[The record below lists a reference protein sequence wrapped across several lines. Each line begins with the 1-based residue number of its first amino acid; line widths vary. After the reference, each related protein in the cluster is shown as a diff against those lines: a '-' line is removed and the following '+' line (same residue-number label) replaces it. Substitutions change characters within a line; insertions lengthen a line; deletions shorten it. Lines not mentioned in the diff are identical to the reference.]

1 MPNLINRIF
10 IPVRFIVN
18 RLLLNIPANALSDP
32 TTRAIFLNT
41 ADLALVS
48 EFPAARVIPRSLR
61 HRVIG
66 EVLDTLIG
74 PPRSEEIAAAAAVDP
89 LSPLNLTPD
98 ELATLENAAP
108 GNSVAG
114 FMADGETADQATI
127 EAAVASVLGAEWT
140 VTATEPGGL
149 TFKIEHPDSI
159 LSVAQAWEL
168 AHKLEDH
175 AAIDLAEPAIEW
187 VPAPAEIG
195 GAVPNVTAI
204 ASFGGSKPLKCSES
218 KTWTTDDFIHIT
230 AAWALS
236 PASRQKGVGV
246 KIGHLDSGL
255 TAHKDLPIEGNPH
268 ILLSEGANLYDPK
281 HKDVGDRPLDPMDSG
296 IDDFLRTQF
305 IDQDGHGTGT
315 LSVLLGQA
323 GLVRGTAPLA
333 QVVPFRISP
342 TVVNWNTAR
351 ITEGIRRAHAAGC
364 DVITMSMGGPEPRS
378 KELHRVIQRAVED
391 GVIICTAAANV
402 IGSNDITPIVVW
414 PAAYDEVIAVAGS
427 NCQREPWS
435 GSSRGPEVNI
445 TAPAESVWRNTAVRG
460 ALPGQGVFGDKIGQG
475 DGTSYA
481 TPATAGVAA
490 CWLAHHGGRAA
501 ITAHYGG
508 QAKYV
513 PRAFAHLL
521 RTVAFDR
528 PNGWNTRLMGSG
540 ILNAQKLLSAKLP
553 LKEDIDHWPVKEHS
567 LSSKALAAFLKG
579 LGFLF
584 GSSAAATSAAASAS
598 ASPPPSAEEL
608 VARYGSEL
616 KALLLD
622 RPALLQAFAKAGL
635 MDADQDDGT
644 VAVAAAAA
652 AGEALDTTEAQAA
665 LSLLRAQASPSLA
678 AVLPQ

>member
-18 RLLLNIPANALSDP
+18 QLLLNIPANALSDP

-48 EFPAARVIPRSLR
+48 EFPAARVIPRNLR
-61 HRVIG
+61 HRIIG

-74 PPRSEEIAAAAAVDP
+74 TPRSEEIAVAAAVDP

-114 FMADGETADQATI
+114 FIADGETADQAAM
-127 EAAVASVLGAEWT
+127 EAAVASVLGAGWT

-159 LSVAQAWEL
+159 LSVPQAWEL
-168 AHKLEDH
+168 AHELEDH

-195 GAVPNVTAI
+195 GAAPDIASV
-204 ASFGGSKPLKCSES
+204 ASFGGSEPLACSKSE
-218 KTWTTDDFIHIT
+218 TWTTDDFIHIT

-236 PASRQKGVGV
+236 PANRQKGVGV

-255 TAHKDLPIEGNPH
+255 TAHKDLPIEGNPQ

-281 HKDVGDRPLDPMDSG
+281 HKVVGNRPLDPMDSG

-305 IDQDGHGTGT
+305 KAQDGHGTGT
-315 LSVLLGQA
+315 ASVLLGQA

-333 QVVPFRISP
+333 KVVPFRISP
-342 TVVNWNTAR
+342 TVVNWNTSR

-378 KELHRVIQRAVED
+378 KELRRVIQRAVED

-402 IGSNDITPIVVW
+402 IGSNDVTPIVVW

-427 NCQREPWS
+427 NCQSKVWS

-445 TAPAESVWRNTAVRG
+445 TAPAESVWRNSAKRG
-460 ALPGQGVFGDKIGQG
+460 ALPGTGVVGHEIGRG

-513 PRAFAHLL
+513 PLAFAHHL
-521 RTVAFDR
+521 RTDGYDR
-528 PNGWNTRLMGSG
+528 PDGWNTRLLGPG
-540 ILNAQKLLSAKLP
+540 ILNAEKLLSLDLP
-553 LKEDIDHWPVKEHS
+553 PKAALDGWPVKEHS
-567 LSSKALAAFLKG
+567 LSSKALASFLKG

-584 GSSAAATSAAASAS
+584 GSSAAATAAAAS

-622 RPALLQAFAKAGL
+622 RPALLQAFANVGL
-635 MDADQDDGT
+635 MDADLDDGT

-652 AGEALDTTEAQAA
+652 AGEILDTTEAQAA